1 MRRKYWEIFLCH
13 ILFELSSNS
22 RQKIYGCL
30 ESKSLLIFSTVRS
43 FIPHTTQRYP
53 YPIPSIPT
61 YCTQCPVLHPSKM
74 VFTLSCLSLCNY
86 AQIFRLVTLGPGQTI
101 MAFLQA
107 DQSNLFHVLSPIM
120 GTTPCGR
127 WGNIVCRCFGFRIM
141 FFRCLDTVGK
151 SVEFKL
157 MLV

>member
-43 FIPHTTQRYP
+43 FIAHTTQRYP
-53 YPIPSIPT
+53 YPIPSHL
-61 YCTQCPVLHPSKM
+61 LHPSA
-74 VFTLSCLSLCNY
+74 TSILDGILLCLAFPY
-86 AQIFRLVTLGPGQTI
+86 VQIFRLVTLGPAQTI